1 MLNSFSMEIKD
12 ANGNTHSVTG
22 AGQGTYNTVAG
33 SLGLASFLGLGNNG
47 GFGGLFGGN
56 RQDYVS
62 QQQAE
67 ANKQIASLE
76 MDKAILAS
84 EKNTT
89 QQMLELFKYEDAK
102 REQDRARFDAM
113 QKEYTGLITTE
124 REARLLAEKEQ
135 AVFNAK
141 ATQGLSTTAAQIAAM
156 QQVLNNITTSVIP
169 SNKVCDTGCGCGNN

>member
-1 MLNSFSMEIKD
+1 MEIKD

-33 SLGLASFLGLGNNG
+33 SLGLASFLGFGNG

-62 QQQAE
+62 QKEVE

-76 MDKAILAS
+76 MDKALLAS

-89 QQMLELFKYEDAK
+89 QQILELYRYEDTK

-113 QKEYTGLITTE
+113 QKEYTGLITAE

-156 QQVLNNITTSVIP
+156 QQVLDNITTSVIP

>member
-22 AGQGTYNTVAG
+22 LGQGTYNTVAG

-113 QKEYTGLITTE
+113 QKEYLW
-124 REARLLAEKEQ
+124 
-135 AVFNAK
+135 
-141 ATQGLSTTAAQIAAM
+141 
-156 QQVLNNITTSVIP
+156 
-169 SNKVCDTGCGCGNN
+169 SNHCRA